1 MHRFTSLHILFPLYG
16 VIWKM
21 ASLKGFD
28 LYMLAG
34 TSVLG
39 IASVV
44 LLLIIINSWRS
55 VLSTQPIYYPI
66 ALLAVALIPLAL
78 MIVILLF
85 EIGYTPFKRLPISVA
100 RKKEILGESKEE
112 IEIRS
117 VEASASPG
125 EATIT
130 IATPSSSMPGVK
142 EVETTPTLNTQARDV
157 SLNAEQKVIGSSPTS
172 PSSIEVDIAGIVKE
186 EVSRAV
192 SNVASTVN
200 RISEEIEK
208 IKREFEET
216 KAVIN
221 EGMMDI
227 RTLLSEISNPFN
239 YMRRFMS
246 ELELG
251 EMGIKGERITRPET
265 ASVGSE
271 LGSSGHGG
279 SEMQDAMAR
288 PSPASNTI
296 SANSVGENLAELL
309 VGKASIAKLMRLVIF
324 VGDNLPKL
332 GREGLLGLV
341 ELGVASG
348 VLPKDSMH
356 LIAKIVSLIEGSRA
370 PPKRLAITIYELVRS
385 MGVYDKEAEFLSAT
399 LSGV

>member
-1 MHRFTSLHILFPLYG
+1 
-16 VIWKM
+16 M
-21 ASLKGFD
+21 ASSKSFD
-28 LYMLAG
+28 LYMLTG

-55 VLSTQPIYYPI
+55 ALSTQPIYYPI
-66 ALLAVALIPLAL
+66 ALLAVAIIPLAL
-78 MIVILLF
+78 MIMILLF
-85 EIGYTPFKRLPISVA
+85 EIGFTSFKRLPISVA
-100 RKKEILGESKEE
+100 RKKEILGESKEK

-117 VEASASPG
+117 VETSASPG
-125 EATIT
+125 EAA
-130 IATPSSSMPGVK
+130 IAIVAPSSSMPGVK
-142 EVETTPTLNTQARDV
+142 GVKEVEATPINTQARDA
-157 SLNAEQKVIGSSPTS
+157 SLNAEQKVIGSS

-192 SNVASTVN
+192 SNVTSTVN

-208 IKREFEET
+208 IKKEFEET
-216 KAVIN
+216 KAVIE

-246 ELELG
+246 ELELD
-251 EMGIKGERITRPET
+251 EMGIKGERIARPEMT
-265 ASVGSE
+265 SAGSE
-271 LGSSGHGG
+271 QGSSGYGG
-279 SEMQDAMAR
+279 SEIQDVIAR
-288 PSPASNTI
+288 PSPASNAI

-309 VGKASIAKLMRLVIF
+309 IGRAGIAKIMRLVIF

-356 LIAKIVSLIEGSRA
+356 LIAKIVSLIEGSRV
-370 PPKRLAITIYELVRS
+370 PPKRLAITIYELARS
-385 MGVYDKEAEFLSAT
+385 MGVYDKDAEFLSAA